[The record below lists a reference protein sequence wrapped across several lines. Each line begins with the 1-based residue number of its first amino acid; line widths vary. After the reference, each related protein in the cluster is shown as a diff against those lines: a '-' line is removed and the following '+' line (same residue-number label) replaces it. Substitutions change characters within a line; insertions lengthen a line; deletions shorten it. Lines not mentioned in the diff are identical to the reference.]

1 MFKRELDYGG
11 NGPLKISPGQ
21 TITGDFFLVE
31 ADGVGD
37 LNLSNIS
44 GLAGFENTTTILSSG
59 QRLLFGNQ
67 RVTSITANALSS
79 GGGWAYQ
86 C

>member
-11 NGPLKISPGQ
+11 NGPIKISPGQ

-31 ADGVGD
+31 ADGVGN
-37 LNLSNIS
+37 LTLSNIS
-44 GLAGFENTTTILSSG
+44 GLTGFEGTTTVLAPG
-59 QRLLFGNQ
+59 QRLLFGNK
-67 RVTSITANALSS
+67 RVTSITASALSE